1 MSTALR
7 LDSTPI
13 SHGLDFERAVE
24 VLANRYG
31 EAFQPYMAAKRAG
44 QPTAALLGRLQAIQ
58 RTRRALR
65 VDDSA
70 TIAAI
75 LDGTLHPSPS
85 R

>member
-1 MSTALR
+1 MRT

-13 SHGLDFERAVE
+13 SHGLDFERARE
-24 VLANRYG
+24 VLASRYG

-44 QPTAALLGRLQAIQ
+44 QPTAALLDRLHAIE

-65 VDDSA
+65 VDHA
-70 TIAAI
+70 ETIASI
-75 LDGTLHPSPS
+75 LDGRLHPSPS